1 MLAARVFFLAA
12 VFKVRTSVAV
22 HARRFDFLVIEVS
35 PVGQRK
41 RPLVAEIKE
50 KQNKKVTAVA
60 LSFWSEEVRE
70 RWLIGACEGYRC
82 PERNKVSPEFRDRSS
97 ASEVRCSAY
106 GSCLRCWPGLW
117 LGWAKWLPVA
127 PMSAQLS
134 LIVPSDENH

>member
-41 RPLVAEIKE
+41 RTLVAEIKE

-60 LSFWSEEVRE
+60 LSFWSEEVR
-70 RWLIGACEGYRC
+70 
-82 PERNKVSPEFRDRSS
+82 SD
-97 ASEVRCSAY
+97 
-106 GSCLRCWPGLW
+106 GS
-117 LGWAKWLPVA
+117 
-127 PMSAQLS
+127 LS
-134 LIVPSDENH
+134 L